1 MKVKKSKNSNL
12 WFASSELNQILA
24 IQLFRKFCPVNLFLI
39 PFRAIWNFSYL
50 LKPTLN
56 GFFCQGGRSMISL
69 NLDSH
74 TLLAL
79 LLCPPFIFGVGVKK
93 KLIFRPQWFVSRD
106 FELSKS
112 CSNLTL
118 LAPNKGGL
126 EVSKKMQY
134 VSVAQCYSMS
144 NLK

>member
-1 MKVKKSKNSNL
+1 MSQKVGSLMKVKKTKNSNL

-24 IQLFRKFCPVNLFLI
+24 IQLFRKFCPVNFFLI

-56 GFFCQGGRSMISL
+56 GFFRQGGRSRISL

-93 KLIFRPQWFVSRD
+93 TKMICSPQCATI
-106 FELSKS
+106 SKS
-112 CSNLTL
+112 
-118 LAPNKGGL
+118 KR
-126 EVSKKMQY
+126 
-134 VSVAQCYSMS
+134 VSVEIVANKMTVHNGCF
-144 NLK
+144 